1 MSPFIVAARL
11 MTIAVCG
18 GAAVVGAAAHR
29 AAADPDV
36 LMGMLPQG
44 FSSSNCKEVTP
55 KGHAVEKVTC
65 DQSSD
70 PGGPSAAAFARY
82 ANADDLT
89 SAFQNADGV
98 AVASSC
104 PGNIQSPGPWNF
116 TSSGQTAGQ
125 VECGTA
131 KDDNTP
137 VVLWTDNAKLRVAA
151 VSGSDI
157 TSLYQWWTKK
167 SG

>member
-1 MSPFIVAARL
+1 MA
-11 MTIAVCG
+11 TAVCG
-18 GAAVVGAAAHR
+18 GAAVLGATAHR

-55 KGHAVEKVTC
+55 KGHAVEKVNC
-65 DQSSD
+65 DKSTD
-70 PGGPSAAAFARY
+70 PGGPTSATFARY
-82 ANADDLT
+82 ASVDDLT
-89 SAFQNADGV
+89 TAFQNAADGV
-98 AVASSC
+98 TVASSC
-104 PGNIQSPGPWNF
+104 PGDVKSPGPWNY

-125 VECGTA
+125 VECATG
-131 KDDNTP
+131 KDDNAS
-137 VVLWTDNAKLRVAA
+137 VVLWTDNAKLRAAA
-151 VSGSDI
+151 VSGTDI